1 MLKFK
6 KYCICMSKL
15 IKIIVSGVSCF
26 VLASCANMN
35 TEQHITDSSKRQ
47 ELELN
52 SRALVAVLDRFDEAQ
67 QAAIELNDGT
77 AFNTYK
83 LPELSDSLLERGKTL
98 LGTPYRYGGSSRK
111 TGFDCSGFVSYVYKE
126 ELGIKLPRTTGELLK
141 MDAPVIARSDLEPG
155 DLILFNDRGRGRVT
169 HVGIYMGDDQF
180 IHSSSKRSGGVR
192 VDKLSSRYWN
202 ASYLQAKR
210 VLTEDEV
217 KETAKQAQLLSKIT
231 Q

>member
-1 MLKFK
+1 
-6 KYCICMSKL
+6 MSKL
-15 IKIIVSGVSCF
+15 IKSIVCGVSCL
-26 VLASCANMN
+26 VLASCANLN
-35 TEQHITDSSKRQ
+35 TEQRQASSVKRDTI
-47 ELELN
+47 ELN
-52 SRALVAVLDRFDEAQ
+52 SRALLAVLDRFDEAQ
-67 QAAIELNDGT
+67 EAAVQLQDDSLLNE
-77 AFNTYK
+77 YK
-83 LPELSDSLLERGKTL
+83 LPSLSDSLLDRSKTL

-169 HVGIYMGDDQF
+169 HVGIYMGDDEF

-192 VDKLSSRYWN
+192 VDKLSNRYWN

-210 VLTEDEV
+210 VLSAEEA
-217 KETAKQAQLLSKIT
+217 KEPEKQTQLLSKIV

>member
-1 MLKFK
+1 
-6 KYCICMSKL
+6 MSKL
-15 IKIIVSGVSCF
+15 IKSIACGVSCL
-26 VLASCANMN
+26 VLASCANLN
-35 TEQHITDSSKRQ
+35 TEQRQASSVKRDTI
-47 ELELN
+47 ELN
-52 SRALVAVLDRFDEAQ
+52 SRALLAVLDRFDEAQ
-67 QAAIELNDGT
+67 EAAVQLQDDSLLNE
-77 AFNTYK
+77 YK
-83 LPELSDSLLERGKTL
+83 LPGLSESLLDRSKTL

-169 HVGIYMGDDQF
+169 HVGIYMGDDEF

-192 VDKLSSRYWN
+192 VDKLSNRYWN

-210 VLTEDEV
+210 VLSAEEA
-217 KETAKQAQLLSKIT
+217 KEPEKQTQLLSKIV

>member
-1 MLKFK
+1 
-6 KYCICMSKL
+6 MSKL
-15 IKIIVSGVSCF
+15 IKSIACGVSCL
-26 VLASCANMN
+26 VLASCANLN
-35 TEQHITDSSKRQ
+35 TEQRQASSVKRDTI
-47 ELELN
+47 ELN
-52 SRALVAVLDRFDEAQ
+52 SRALLAVLDRFDEAQ
-67 QAAIELNDGT
+67 EAAVQLQDDSLLNE
-77 AFNTYK
+77 YK
-83 LPELSDSLLERGKTL
+83 LPGLSESLLDRSKTL

-169 HVGIYMGDDQF
+169 HVGIYMGDDEF

-192 VDKLSSRYWN
+192 VDKLSNRYWN

-210 VLTEDEV
+210 VLSAEEA
-217 KETAKQAQLLSKIT
+217 KEPEKQAQLLSKIV

>member
-1 MLKFK
+1 
-6 KYCICMSKL
+6 MSKL
-15 IKIIVSGVSCF
+15 IKSIVCGVSCL
-26 VLASCANMN
+26 VLASCANLN
-35 TEQHITDSSKRQ
+35 TEQRQASSVKRDTI
-47 ELELN
+47 ELN
-52 SRALVAVLDRFDEAQ
+52 SRALLAVLDRFDEAQ
-67 QAAIELNDGT
+67 EAAVQLQDDSLLNE
-77 AFNTYK
+77 YK
-83 LPELSDSLLERGKTL
+83 LPGLSDSLLDRSKTL

-169 HVGIYMGDDQF
+169 HVGIYMGDDEF

-192 VDKLSSRYWN
+192 VDKLSNRYWN

-210 VLTEDEV
+210 VLSAEEA
-217 KETAKQAQLLSKIT
+217 KEPEKQAQLLSKIV

>member
-1 MLKFK
+1 
-6 KYCICMSKL
+6 MSKL
-15 IKIIVSGVSCF
+15 IKSIVCGVSCL
-26 VLASCANMN
+26 VLASCANLN
-35 TEQHITDSSKRQ
+35 TEQRQASSVKRDTI
-47 ELELN
+47 ELN
-52 SRALVAVLDRFDEAQ
+52 SRALLAVLDRFDEAQ
-67 QAAIELNDGT
+67 EAAVQLQDDSLLNE
-77 AFNTYK
+77 YK
-83 LPELSDSLLERGKTL
+83 LPGLSDSLLDRSKTL

-155 DLILFNDRGRGRVT
+155 DLILFNDRGRGCVT
-169 HVGIYMGDDQF
+169 HVGIYMGDDEF

-192 VDKLSSRYWN
+192 VDKLSNRYWN

-210 VLTEDEV
+210 VLSAEEA
-217 KETAKQAQLLSKIT
+217 KEPEKQAQLLSKIV

>member
-1 MLKFK
+1 
-6 KYCICMSKL
+6 MSKL
-15 IKIIVSGVSCF
+15 IKSIVCGVSCL
-26 VLASCANMN
+26 VLASCANLN
-35 TEQHITDSSKRQ
+35 TEQRQASSVKRDTI
-47 ELELN
+47 ELN
-52 SRALVAVLDRFDEAQ
+52 SRALLAVLDRFDEAQ
-67 QAAIELNDGT
+67 EAAVQLQDDSLLNE
-77 AFNTYK
+77 YK
-83 LPELSDSLLERGKTL
+83 LPGLSESLLDRSKTL

-169 HVGIYMGDDQF
+169 HVGIYMGDDEF

-192 VDKLSSRYWN
+192 VDKLSNRYWN

-210 VLTEDEV
+210 VLSAEEA
-217 KETAKQAQLLSKIT
+217 KEPEKQAQLLSKIV

>member
-1 MLKFK
+1 
-6 KYCICMSKL
+6 MSKL
-15 IKIIVSGVSCF
+15 IKSIACGISCV
-26 VLASCANMN
+26 VLASCANLN
-35 TEQHITDSSKRQ
+35 TEQRQASSVKRDTI
-47 ELELN
+47 ELN
-52 SRALVAVLDRFDEAQ
+52 SRALLAVLDRFDEAQ
-67 QAAIELNDGT
+67 EAAVQLQDDSLLNE
-77 AFNTYK
+77 YK
-83 LPELSDSLLERGKTL
+83 LPSLSDSLLDRSKTL

-169 HVGIYMGDDQF
+169 HVGIYMGDDEF

-192 VDKLSSRYWN
+192 VDKLSNRYWN

-210 VLTEDEV
+210 VLSAEEA
-217 KETAKQAQLLSKIT
+217 KEPEKQAQLLSKIV

>member
-1 MLKFK
+1 
-6 KYCICMSKL
+6 MSKL
-15 IKIIVSGVSCF
+15 IKSIVCGVSCL
-26 VLASCANMN
+26 VLASCANLN
-35 TEQHITDSSKRQ
+35 TEQRQASSVKRDTI
-47 ELELN
+47 ELN
-52 SRALVAVLDRFDEAQ
+52 SRALLAVLDRFDEAQ
-67 QAAIELNDGT
+67 EAAAQLQDDSLLNE
-77 AFNTYK
+77 YK
-83 LPELSDSLLERGKTL
+83 LPSLSDSLLDRSKTL

-169 HVGIYMGDDQF
+169 HVGIYMGDDEF

-192 VDKLSSRYWN
+192 VDKLSNRYWN

-210 VLTEDEV
+210 VLSAEEA
-217 KETAKQAQLLSKIT
+217 KEPEKQAQLLSKIV

>member
-1 MLKFK
+1 
-6 KYCICMSKL
+6 MSKL
-15 IKIIVSGVSCF
+15 IKSIACGVSCL
-26 VLASCANMN
+26 VLASCANLN
-35 TEQHITDSSKRQ
+35 TEQRQASSVKRDTI
-47 ELELN
+47 ELN
-52 SRALVAVLDRFDEAQ
+52 SRALLAVLDRFDEAQ
-67 QAAIELNDGT
+67 EAAAQLQDDSLLNE
-77 AFNTYK
+77 YK
-83 LPELSDSLLERGKTL
+83 LPGLSDSLLDRSKTL

-169 HVGIYMGDDQF
+169 HVGIYMGDDEF

-192 VDKLSSRYWN
+192 VDKLSNRYWN

-210 VLTEDEV
+210 VLSAEEA
-217 KETAKQAQLLSKIT
+217 KEPEKQAQLLSKIV

>member
-1 MLKFK
+1 
-6 KYCICMSKL
+6 MSKL
-15 IKIIVSGVSCF
+15 IKIIACGVSCL
-26 VLASCANMN
+26 VLASCAN
-35 TEQHITDSSKRQ
+35 ISTDQREVSSVKRQ
-47 ELELN
+47 TIELN

-67 QAAIELNDGT
+67 QAAVQLQDDAIVNE
-77 AFNTYK
+77 YQ
-83 LPELSDSLLERGKTL
+83 LPGLSDSLLDRGKTL
-98 LGTPYRYGGSSRK
+98 LGTPYRYGGVSRK
-111 TGFDCSGFVSYVYKE
+111 TGFDCSGFVGYVYKE

-192 VDKLSSRYWN
+192 VDKLSNTYWN
-202 ASYLQAKR
+202 SSYLQAKR
-210 VLTEDEV
+210 VLTEIEK
-217 KETAKQAQLLSKIT
+217 KEPIKPAQLLSRIV

>member
-1 MLKFK
+1 
-6 KYCICMSKL
+6 MSKL
-15 IKIIVSGVSCF
+15 IKSIACGISCL
-26 VLASCANMN
+26 VLASCANLN
-35 TEQHITDSSKRQ
+35 TEQRDNTAVKRHSID
-47 ELELN
+47 LN
-52 SRALVAVLDRFDEAQ
+52 SRALVEVLDRFEEAQ
-67 QAAIELNDGT
+67 QTAVQLQEESGIND
-77 AFNTYK
+77 YQ
-83 LPELSDSLLERGKTL
+83 LPALSDSLLDRGKTL
-98 LGTPYRYGGSSRK
+98 LGTPYRYGGVSRK

-155 DLILFNDRGRGRVT
+155 DLILFNDRGRGRVS

-192 VDKLSSRYWN
+192 VDKLSNRHWN

-210 VLTEDEV
+210 VLTED
-217 KETAKQAQLLSKIT
+217 KAKDTEQHAQLLSKIV

>member
-1 MLKFK
+1 
-6 KYCICMSKL
+6 MSKF

-26 VLASCANMN
+26 VLASCANMG
-35 TEQHITDSSKRQ
+35 TEQRMADSAKRH

-67 QAAIELNDGT
+67 QAATELNDGT

-111 TGFDCSGFVSYVYKE
+111 TGFDCSGFVSYVFEE
-126 ELGIKLPRTTGELLK
+126 ELGIKLPRTTSQLLK
-141 MDAPVIARSDLEPG
+141 MEAPVIARSDLEPG

-169 HVGIYMGDDQF
+169 HVGIYMGDDEF
-180 IHSSSKRSGGVR
+180 IHSSSTRSGGVR
-192 VDKLSSRYWN
+192 VDKLSNRYWN
-202 ASYLQAKR
+202 SSYLQAKR
-210 VLTEDEV
+210 VLTEEQV
-217 KETAKQAQLLSKIT
+217 LPALETGQMLSKSSR
-231 Q
+231 